1 MIMEKLSNQ
10 IALFQVAEIT
20 VSYQPKFKASE
31 RPTVS
36 SSKDVY
42 NFFFNNWDNTRIEM
56 IEQFKIMLLNRANKI
71 LGIFTV
77 STGGVA
83 GTVADPKVI
92 FATALKG
99 NASSIILAHNHPS
112 GNLKPSEA
120 DRQLTN
126 KLTQAGKLLDIS
138 VLDHLII
145 TAEEYFSFADEGL
158 I

>member
-1 MIMEKLSNQ
+1 MEKLSNQ
-10 IALFQVAEIT
+10 TSLFQVAEIT

-36 SSKDVY
+36 GSKDVY
-42 NFFFNNWDNTRIEM
+42 NFFFHNWDNTRIEM

-126 KLTQAGKLLDIS
+126 KLAQAGKLLDIS

>member
-1 MIMEKLSNQ
+1 
-10 IALFQVAEIT
+10 
-20 VSYQPKFKASE
+20 
-31 RPTVS
+31 
-36 SSKDVY
+36 
-42 NFFFNNWDNTRIEM
+42 M

-77 STGGVA
+77 STRRVA
-83 GTVADPKVI
+83 GTVADSKVI
-92 FATALKG
+92 FVTALKG

-112 GNLKPSEA
+112 GNLKPSAA

-138 VLDHLII
+138 LLDNLII
-145 TAEEYFSFADEGL
+145 TADGYFSFADKGL

>member
-1 MIMEKLSNQ
+1 
-10 IALFQVAEIT
+10 
-20 VSYQPKFKASE
+20 
-31 RPTVS
+31 
-36 SSKDVY
+36 
-42 NFFFNNWDNTRIEM
+42 
-56 IEQFKIMLLNRANKI
+56 MLLNRANKI
-71 LGIFTV
+71 LRIFTV

-126 KLTQAGKLLDIS
+126 RLTQAGKLLDIS

>member
-1 MIMEKLSNQ
+1 MEKLPNQ
-10 IALFQVAEIT
+10 ITLFQVAEIT

-31 RPTVS
+31 KPTVS

-42 NFFFNNWDNTRIEM
+42 NFFYHNWDNTRIEM

-83 GTVADPKVI
+83 GMVADSKMI

-99 NASSIILAHNHPS
+99 DASSIVLAHNNS
-112 GNLKPSEA
+112 IRKSEA
-120 DRQLTN
+120 
-126 KLTQAGKLLDIS
+126 
-138 VLDHLII
+138 
-145 TAEEYFSFADEGL
+145 
-158 I
+158 

>member
-1 MIMEKLSNQ
+1 MEKLSNQ

-42 NFFFNNWDNTRIEM
+42 NFFFQNWDNTRIEM

-126 KLTQAGKLLDIS
+126 KLSQAGKLLDIS

-145 TAEEYFSFADEGL
+145 TAEEYLSFADEGL